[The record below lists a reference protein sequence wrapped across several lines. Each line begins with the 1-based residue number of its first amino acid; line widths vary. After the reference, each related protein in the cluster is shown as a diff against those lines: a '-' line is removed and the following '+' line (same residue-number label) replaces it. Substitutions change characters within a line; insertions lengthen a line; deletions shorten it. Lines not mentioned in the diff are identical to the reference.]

1 MSIAATVTALENFSA
16 NDDALLNLLLAQ
28 LDTELAELDST
39 RARLEARKEAI
50 KQEFSIRRTDLK
62 IIVEGNA

>member
-16 NDDALLNLLLAQ
+16 NDDALLTLLLAQ

-50 KQEFSIRRTDLK
+50 KQEFSLRRTDLK
-62 IIVEGNA
+62 IIVKGNA